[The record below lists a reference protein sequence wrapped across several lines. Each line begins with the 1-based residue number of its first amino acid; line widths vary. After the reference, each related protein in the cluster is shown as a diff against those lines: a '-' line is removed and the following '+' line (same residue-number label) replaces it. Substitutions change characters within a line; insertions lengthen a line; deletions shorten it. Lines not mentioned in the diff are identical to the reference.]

1 MITPPSETTAT
12 GQLIHLARE
21 FNQSAVAVMEV
32 AARDVSKYGII
43 AADPVSPGVFKVTD
57 VIEKP
62 EPSAAPSRLALPG
75 RYVFESDIFSEL
87 ANTRPGRN
95 GEIQLTDAMV
105 AVAKKNGMMAS
116 FVRARR
122 YDAGDRLA
130 LFKPLLNWHSTTK
143 N

>member
-1 MITPPSETTAT
+1 M
-12 GQLIHLARE
+12 
-21 FNQSAVAVMEV
+21 F
-32 AARDVSKYGII
+32 SKYGII

-116 FVRARR
+116 FVRAPSIRCWR
-122 YDAGDRLA
+122 SIGFIQATVELA
-130 LFKPLLNWHSTTK
+130 LDDQELGPPTLQMLREVLQAEV
-143 N
+143 